1 LTFASA
7 GGGSYDYHVRWRAR
21 RWTFWVRARTIQCR
35 QELIQDMPPI
45 KAKLETTFRHL
56 ERKLGIDREG
66 RSVWVWLLPPA
77 IGLVTALL
85 VPFMPGLPADMGL
98 FDRVTL
104 AVFGLVTMT
113 AIASIYLISFDND
126 HNQQAAVEDPPGR
139 GNDDPHGRPA
149 PSGTP
154 PPHWLRT
161 LEALPDT
168 AKDRPE
174 QAGDASRRKV
184 PAASG
189 TPR

>member
-1 LTFASA
+1 MSKL
-7 GGGSYDYHVRWRAR
+7 
-21 RWTFWVRARTIQCR
+21 
-35 QELIQDMPPI
+35 
-45 KAKLETTFRHL
+45 KAKLEATFRHL

-126 HNQQAAVEDPPGR
+126 HNQQAPVEDPPGR
-139 GNDDPHGRPA
+139 GNDDPHGRQA

-154 PPHWLRT
+154 PPNWLRT

-168 AKDRPE
+168 ATDRPA

-184 PAASG
+184 PAASRA
-189 TPR
+189 PR